1 MSIKGGKIDAS
12 GEFIKS
18 FRIVTDID
26 ADAGLGTPTDPLRVD
41 PTGTTVQPV
50 SFNSAQHVIVDSG
63 ASGGTQYAD
72 GATQAT
78 PTGTVALGKDPSNVL
93 KSLPLTAG
101 GALKV
106 DNSAVTQP
114 ISAVS
119 LPLPTGAALD
129 ATLTGGT
136 QQTKITDGTNIAT
149 VKAASTAAI
158 ATDKAVVVA
167 VSPNNTIAA
176 TQSGTWTVQPG
187 NTANT
192 TAWKVDGSAVTQPV
206 SATSLPLPTGAS
218 TSALQS
224 ETHGTV
230 TPGTAATKSDLAGA
244 IAQVST
250 VPAATDGQQVAIQ
263 TDSAGSLRISPYGN
277 TGAAKVVTVTGAGN
291 TTISTGPASG
301 KKWYVYGGV
310 VKVVTNATVANRVPN
325 VNMQDAS
332 GNPTTSNYASVATT
346 ASLTRFYPFGPGLP
360 QAGAFIQDVCTLPI
374 PNVLIPPLGKM
385 FSSIAAGVAGDTI
398 TMFLNILELAD

>member
-63 ASGGTQYAD
+63 AGGTQYAD

-93 KSLPLTAG
+93 KSLPLTTA

-136 QQTKITDGTNIAT
+136 AQTKITDGTNVAT

-206 SATSLPLPTGAS
+206 S
-218 TSALQS
+218 
-224 ETHGTV
+224 GTV
-230 TPGTAATKSDLAGA
+230 TDRLTGNAGA
-244 IAQVST
+244 ILDATVAPATAPANGIAVLAQANT
-250 VPAATDGQQVAIQ
+250 AAPAPTNGQTLVLQADVA
-263 TDSAGSLRISPYGN
+263 GNLRVNEYGN
-277 TGAAKVVTVTGAGN
+277 VGSVAAKSATGAGN
-291 TTISTGPASG
+291 TTVTLTVPSA
-301 KKWYVYGGV
+301 KKWIVYGFLIKVAVANSGAPRAPGWNVDQSVSNTFIGGGQASALGPINVTSFYSCGPSVPLSAGFTNGV
-310 VKVVTNATVANRVPN
+310 ATVPAPLYV
-325 VNMQDAS
+325 
-332 GNPTTSNYASVATT
+332 
-346 ASLTRFYPFGPGLP
+346 LGPGYHMN
-360 QAGAFIQDVCTLPI
+360 FTMV
-374 PNVLIPPLGKM
+374 N
-385 FSSIAAGVAGDTI
+385 GVAGDTI
-398 TMFLNILELAD
+398 TVNANVLELND

>member
-72 GATQAT
+72 GTTQAT

-93 KSLPLTAG
+93 KSLPLTAA

-136 QQTKITDGTNIAT
+136 QQTKITDGTNVAT

-206 SATSLPLPTGAS
+206 S
-218 TSALQS
+218 
-224 ETHGTV
+224 GTV
-230 TPGTAATKSDLAGA
+230 TTCKM
-244 IAQVST
+244 
-250 VPAATDGQQVAIQ
+250 
-263 TDSAGSLRISPYGN
+263 RR
-277 TGAAKVVTVTGAGN
+277 VT
-291 TTISTGPASG
+291 P
-301 KKWYVYGGV
+301 
-310 VKVVTNATVANRVPN
+310 RP
-325 VNMQDAS
+325 
-332 GNPTTSNYASVATT
+332 ATT
-346 ASLTRFYPFGPGLP
+346 
-360 QAGAFIQDVCTLPI
+360 
-374 PNVLIPPLGKM
+374 PL
-385 FSSIAAGVAGDTI
+385 
-398 TMFLNILELAD
+398 